1 MRVPIPER
9 KQKAPRH
16 LGELVAGAAIVAD
29 VEVIGALHIS
39 RQVIVTPH
47 TVALALAISGQ
58 IDARRDIGRFI
69 HAPSFSYKDLG
80 I

>member
-1 MRVPIPER
+1 MRTPVPKR

-29 VEVIGALHIS
+29 IEVMGALHIS
-39 RQVIVTPH
+39 HQAVVTPH
-47 TVALALAISGQ
+47 TVALALAISDQ
-58 IDARRDIGRFI
+58 IDAGRDIGRFL
-69 HAPSFSYKDLG
+69 HARSFSLKDLG